1 MAQQQQIKNQGGS
14 EIASNKTIMRT
25 LGGNVTLESAYG
37 RLMSVR
43 DRINKLVIFVNSQK
57 SPSVSIQQVKQAI
70 ADTTTPSLFMLRDLA
85 YFFEIL
91 NQKQIQ
97 KDQRKKYKMKMKIKM
112 RATKTTS

>member
-1 MAQQQQIKNQGGS
+1 MAQQQITNQGGS

-43 DRINKLVIFVNSQK
+43 DRMNKLVIFVNSQK
-57 SPSVSIQQVKQAI
+57 SPSVSIQQLKQVV
-70 ADTTTPSLFMLRDLA
+70 ADTTTPSLFMIRDLA

-97 KDQRKKYKMKMKIKM
+97 KDQRKKYTMKMKMKM

>member
-1 MAQQQQIKNQGGS
+1 
-14 EIASNKTIMRT
+14 MRT

-43 DRINKLVIFVNSQK
+43 DCINTLVIFVNSQK
-57 SPSVSIQQVKQAI
+57 SPSVSIQQLKQVV
-70 ADTTTPSLFMLRDLA
+70 ADTTTPSLFMIRDLA

-97 KDQRKKYKMKMKIKM
+97 KDQRKKYKMKMKMKM
-112 RATKTTS
+112 KATKQRPEEKF

>member
-25 LGGNVTLESAYG
+25 LGGNVTLEHAYG

-43 DRINKLVIFVNSQK
+43 DRMNKLVIFVNSQK
-57 SPSVSIQQVKQAI
+57 SPSVSIQQLKQVV
-70 ADTTTPSLFMLRDLA
+70 ADTTTPSLFMIRDLA

-97 KDQRKKYKMKMKIKM
+97 KDQRKKYKMKMKMKM